1 MTWREIFEKK
11 INWRLRAAGNCFA
24 QVWKLLGVTGTGPTT
39 ASRTQ
44 VRTTR
49 LYRRCGR
56 KSSVQRLTPDCCQS
70 GLIFCYFASE
80 DLWSINFVGSPVCRS
95 WLLWCEM
102 MVPYSCLILLCLSW
116 FRQYGVVTAIS
127 DGLAHSRQSL
137 SSSLHW
143 PAIVGADDRSRRT
156 VGNANGR
163 LERSLFAS
171 GGAVCSEQSEI
182 SENTI
187 IRTKDSRA
195 LGARFLNETSLG
207 PDARDRC
214 LNLCCSFHGCNV
226 AVYEEKVRPAMH
238 FFCH

>member
-1 MTWREIFEKK
+1 
-11 INWRLRAAGNCFA
+11 
-24 QVWKLLGVTGTGPTT
+24 
-39 ASRTQ
+39 
-44 VRTTR
+44 
-49 LYRRCGR
+49 
-56 KSSVQRLTPDCCQS
+56 
-70 GLIFCYFASE
+70 
-80 DLWSINFVGSPVCRS
+80 
-95 WLLWCEM
+95 
-102 MVPYSCLILLCLSW
+102 MVPYFCLIVLWLSC
-116 FRQYGVVTAIS
+116 FHRSDVVTAIS
-127 DGLAHSRQSL
+127 DALPHSRQSP
-137 SSSLHW
+137 SASGSLHW

-156 VGNANGR
+156 VGNVDGR

-171 GGAVCSEQSEI
+171 GGPVCSEQSEI

-226 AVYEEKVRPAMH
+226 AVYEEKVCRASR